1 MLAIRVSPPYGGTMM
16 LRRVLACG
24 GFSTK
29 VTSVCQWLTRPSSL
43 STGRTFGS
51 PSTAG
56 TVGCAEVSGPK

>member
-1 MLAIRVSPPYGGTMM
+1 M
-16 LRRVLACG
+16 LRRVLAWG

-29 VTSVCQWLTRPSSL
+29 VTSVCQWLARVSSL